1 MNKRVIVVP
10 IDGSS
15 DALLALKYAVEHA
28 KAFQDKI
35 ILLNVQS
42 NVDYETLNEY
52 ISKAQLQSMQED
64 KAKKIFA
71 DATQILE
78 QHSVQY
84 ETKVRTGV
92 PSIEISQEAKE
103 QNARAIIMGT
113 RGMGPA
119 LSNALGSVSYSLTH
133 LTPCPLT
140 LVPRINEQ

>member
-1 MNKRVIVVP
+1 MNNRVIVVP
-10 IDGSS
+10 IDGSV
-15 DALLALKYAVEHA
+15 DALSAVKYAVQHA

-42 NVDYETLNEY
+42 KVDYESLNEY
-52 ISKAQLQSMQED
+52 ISEAQLKTMQEES
-64 KAKKIFA
+64 ANKIFA
-71 DATQILE
+71 DAIKILDE
-78 QHSVQY
+78 HSVQY

-92 PSIEISQEAKE
+92 PSIEISQEAKD

-140 LVPRINEQ
+140 LVPSASNL

>member
-1 MNKRVIVVP
+1 MNNRVIVVP
-10 IDGSS
+10 IDGSV
-15 DALLALKYAVEHA
+15 DALSAVKYAVQHS

-42 NVDYETLNEY
+42 KVDYESLNEY
-52 ISKAQLQSMQED
+52 ISEAQLKTMQEES
-64 KAKKIFA
+64 ANKIFA
-71 DATQILE
+71 DAIKILDE
-78 QHSVQY
+78 HSVQY

-92 PSIEISQEAKE
+92 PSIEISQEAKD

-140 LVPRINEQ
+140 LVPSASNL